1 MIVPM
6 KKITLLAMAADE
18 DAVLSGLRS
27 LGVMQLEKFGAVSGT
42 SSALSDQLLS
52 TRRVIGVLEK
62 IQPSPAAELS
72 AADGETVCRSAEENI
87 EKLNPFSP

>member
-42 SSALSDQLLS
+42 SSALNEQLLS
-52 TRRVIGVLEK
+52 TRRVISVLEK
-62 IQPSPAAELS
+62 MQQSPSESLISYPECISQSSTRTIQSS
-72 AADGETVCRSAEENI
+72 
-87 EKLNPFSP
+87 

>member
-18 DAVLSGLRS
+18 DTVLSGLRS
-27 LGVMQLEKFGAVSGT
+27 LGVMQIEKFGAVSDV
-42 SSALSDQLLS
+42 SSALNEQLSS

-62 IQPSPAAELS
+62 MQQVPSGTSP
-72 AADGETVCRSAEENI
+72 AADGEAVCKSAEKNI
-87 EKLNPFSP
+87 FIKFLR